1 MLMTR
6 PRNVDNVSVSYEEG
20 NQRIVKRF
28 TDPILARRF
37 FAVKS
42 REGKSP
48 KVHRAAEV
56 STMSVENT
64 NVAVVET
71 TEAAPVVVAKKKP
84 TPRKAPAAK
93 KPTPKPAPAT
103 AKTAPAPKG
112 KKEEATPKKA
122 SGKETIRTRLFKL
135 LAKHTDGLSGRTV
148 MEKLGLSGVPAILKD
163 EGICE
168 KPRIRRLVSEEAR
181 GVVYVLTALGKKDL
195 EAGKVDDN
203 AAPASKGQAWPEKR

>member
-93 KPTPKPAPAT
+93 KPTPKPAPAPKGKKP
-103 AKTAPAPKG
+103 AVKEAAAPAPKAGSDSLNGSETKILTALSKASSPMTRDDLRKKTGIQKGYSGLLGSHTKEVQPETLLGRGLVKVSIPAEGQRQHGYEITAKG
-112 KKEEATPKKA
+112 KKELEKA
-122 SGKETIRTRLFKL
+122 K
-135 LAKHTDGLSGRTV
+135 
-148 MEKLGLSGVPAILKD
+148 
-163 EGICE
+163 
-168 KPRIRRLVSEEAR
+168 
-181 GVVYVLTALGKKDL
+181 
-195 EAGKVDDN
+195 
-203 AAPASKGQAWPEKR
+203 